1 MTNNG
6 KGKEQRHMIT
16 KHRPQRNGDGG
27 NRDERQHRF
36 CFGENNKIQLRKIK
50 RTSIRYKRNRADK
63 PTKKRK
69 IAETRNGVL
78 SCCWGG
84 RWKMEKARGKH
95 KLIIK

>member
-36 CFGENNKIQLRKIK
+36 CFGENNKIQLRKPQSDTREIE
-50 RTSIRYKRNRADK
+50 RTNQPRREKLQRQERGCC
-63 PTKKRK
+63 PVV
-69 IAETRNGVL
+69 GVD
-78 SCCWGG
+78 GG
-84 RWKMEKARGKH
+84 RWRKQEEN
-95 KLIIK
+95 IN